1 MDGDSRR
8 TQNRRGTSTKAASQG
23 GSGRVRLP
31 RMLLKLSGEA
41 LGGPS
46 GVGLDATVLARTA
59 AAVAEVAASGTDVA
73 VVAGGG
79 NLVRGAELAAAGLDR
94 ITGDHMGMLATVM
107 NALAFRDALVRAGR
121 AARVLSAHVIAGIVA
136 GYSIEAARA
145 SLAKGEILVLAGGTG
160 NPLFTTDTA
169 ACLRAIEVGAH
180 AVVKATKVDGVY
192 SADPEEDVRARRL
205 PELTYR
211 DVLDRRLRVMDLT
224 AITLCEEHDLPII
237 VCDVG
242 EPGALT
248 RVARGDKV
256 GTRIHAGRLS
266 A

>member
-1 MDGDSRR
+1 MDRNPDQ
-8 TQNRRGTSTKAASQG
+8 TQNRRDDSMAATGQG
-23 GSGRVRLP
+23 REPMP

-41 LGGPS
+41 LGGPT
-46 GVGLDATVLARTA
+46 GVGLDARVLGRTA
-59 AAVAEVAASGTDVA
+59 VDVAAVANAGTDVA
-73 VVAGGG
+73 VVVGGG
-79 NLVRGAELAAAGLDR
+79 NLVRGAELEAAGLDR

-107 NALAFRDALVRAGR
+107 NALAFRDALIGAGR
-121 AARVLSAHVIAGIVA
+121 AARVLAAHAIPSIVP
-136 GYSIEAARA
+136 GYSIETARA
-145 SLAKGEILVLAGGTG
+145 CLARGEIVVLAGGTG

-192 SADPEEDVRARRL
+192 SADPEEDRRAQRL

-224 AITLCEEHDLPII
+224 AITLCEEHGLPVV
-237 VCDVG
+237 VCDVA

-256 GTRIHAGRLS
+256 GTRIHAGP
-266 A
+266 